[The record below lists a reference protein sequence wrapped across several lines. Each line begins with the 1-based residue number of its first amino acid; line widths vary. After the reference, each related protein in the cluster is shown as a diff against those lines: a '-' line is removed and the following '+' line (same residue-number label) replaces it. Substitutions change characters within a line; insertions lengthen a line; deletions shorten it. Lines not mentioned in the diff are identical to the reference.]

1 MQGLQNIKYISLGHI
16 IVSSVHNGGRNM
28 LRNAFSFYIIIKKT
42 LLKNVLNIHTQL
54 QGIKSILKVVRI
66 VNDRNKFKS
75 TLQSYMIS
83 IIFLDIKPQ
92 SNAMAV
98 NLMYRQLAM
107 KTFVQKKIG
116 IVRSFNKEI
125 LNDNKQKQFTGQCV
139 STKGRLFF
147 PNKTNPYSR
156 VPNNRP
162 PPPHPPDC

>member
-16 IVSSVHNGGRNM
+16 IDSSVHNGGRNM

-42 LLKNVLNIHTQL
+42 LLKNVLNMHTQS

-83 IIFLDIKPQ
+83 IIFLNIKPQ

-107 KTFVQKKIG
+107 KTFVQKNWY
-116 IVRSFNKEI
+116 R
-125 LNDNKQKQFTGQCV
+125 
-139 STKGRLFF
+139 
-147 PNKTNPYSR
+147 R
-156 VPNNRP
+156 VF
-162 PPPHPPDC
+162 

>member
-107 KTFVQKKIG
+107 KKFVQKNWY
-116 IVRSFNKEI
+116 R
-125 LNDNKQKQFTGQCV
+125 
-139 STKGRLFF
+139 
-147 PNKTNPYSR
+147 R
-156 VPNNRP
+156 VFSQGN
-162 PPPHPPDC
+162 CK

>member
-147 PNKTNPYSR
+147 PNKTNLYSR

-162 PPPHPPDC
+162 HPDC